1 MIILAICWTA
11 ILIIIGII
19 VFSLLVIAL
28 IEIVAE
34 WIYEPELWKRIVCV
48 IVRTISII
56 AITYGLYYLIA
67 INIEK

>member
-34 WIYEPELWKRIVCV
+34 WIYKPELWKRIVCV
-48 IVRTISII
+48 IVRTILIT
-56 AITYGLYYLIA
+56 AITYGLYYWIA